1 MKNIRKIKNDESL
14 ATVHTHT
21 HTHTHTQ
28 VLLNK
33 IKKTIVN
40 IYNKKIG
47 ILYLYIDTG

>member
-14 ATVHTHT
+14 ATV

>member
-14 ATVHTHT
+14 ATVHT